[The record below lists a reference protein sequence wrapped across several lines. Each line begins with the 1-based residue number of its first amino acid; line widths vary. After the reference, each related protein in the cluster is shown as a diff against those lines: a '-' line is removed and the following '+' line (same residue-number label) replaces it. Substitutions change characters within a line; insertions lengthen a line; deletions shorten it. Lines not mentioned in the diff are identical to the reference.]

1 MKRIILLTLAILI
14 FTTQTA
20 FAVNYP
26 HTGYCTGNYVRLRDN
41 PGTEDTEVLE
51 GRLFDGNLVI
61 LLDEVFVDGD
71 KWYEIDY
78 PFGEGTAWI
87 FGKYIENYEGEIDN
101 IPEYRFI
108 LQVYQDFG
116 TKPEKAKS
124 IFGKP
129 KKSSKRTFYWEPA
142 GRNVEE
148 ETLEYP
154 KLTLNYI
161 DGRLQGVEITGKGSN
176 LRFGK
181 IRVGDDTSKLQEEFG
196 EPAEKYD
203 NSWEYEIAGGL
214 IFEFYIRNG
223 EIYKMSYGERMD

>member
-1 MKRIILLTLAILI
+1 MRRILLTLAILI

-87 FGKYIENYEGEIDN
+87 FGKYIEIYEGEIAN
-101 IPEYRFI
+101 LISSKNGFKMFERINKFTLI
-108 LQVYQDFG
+108 
-116 TKPEKAKS
+116 TKPFE
-124 IFGKP
+124 
-129 KKSSKRTFYWEPA
+129 
-142 GRNVEE
+142 V
-148 ETLEYP
+148 
-154 KLTLNYI
+154 
-161 DGRLQGVEITGKGSN
+161 GVELSAKQEIM
-176 LRFGK
+176 RFR
-181 IRVGDDTSKLQEEFG
+181 I
-196 EPAEKYD
+196 
-203 NSWEYEIAGGL
+203 N
-214 IFEFYIRNG
+214 
-223 EIYKMSYGERMD
+223 EIYKKQIEAMFVEED